1 MRLALSFAALFLS
14 IVFVQLGAGTL
25 SPLDALSGRVLGFSE
40 REIGLLGS
48 AHFLGFIGG
57 CLVTPWMMARVGH
70 SRAFAVFAATGAISA
85 LLHPVFENA
94 TVWAVLRM
102 ATGATVA
109 GTFTVVES
117 WLQAKATNQNRGRV
131 SSIYRFVDLLGSLGA
146 QVMIAGLEPAAYVSY
161 NIIACFLC
169 LSIFPLTLTKAKAP
183 PSPTTPRIRVLRAV
197 RLSPLGAAGVVTVGV
212 STSSFRMVGPLYGD
226 VNGLSPSQIG
236 LFLAAAVLGGA
247 CAQPVMGY
255 FSDKYDRRKLLI
267 VVSVMALASCIF
279 FVTRPSVQSFSEL
292 LTASFLFGACS
303 FPLYSVSAAHA
314 NDYAEPDFVVELN
327 ASLVMMF
334 GLGAVISP
342 LLASELIA
350 RFGPSAM
357 FAYIGVAHGT
367 LMAFGLW
374 RMTRRPLSGT
384 KTPHTYR
391 PRTSM
396 LLERLL
402 GKRNGDKG
410 S

>member
-14 IVFVQLGAGTL
+14 IVFIQLGAGTL
-25 SPLDALSGRVLGFSE
+25 SPLDALSGRALGFSE
-40 REIGLLGS
+40 RQIGLLGS
-48 AHFLGFIGG
+48 AHFVGFIGG
-57 CLVTPWMMARVGH
+57 CLVTPWVMARVGH
-70 SRAFAVFAATGAISA
+70 SRAFAAFAATGAISA
-85 LLHPVFENA
+85 LLHPVFESA
-94 TVWAVLRM
+94 TVWAILRIG
-102 ATGATVA
+102 TGATVA
-109 GTFTVVES
+109 GAYTVAES
-117 WLQAKATNQNRGRV
+117 WLQAKATNENRGRV
-131 SSIYRFVDLLGSLGA
+131 SSIYRFVDLIASLGA

-161 NIIACFLC
+161 NLIACFLC
-169 LSIFPLTLTKAKAP
+169 LSIFPLILTTSKPP

-197 RLSPLGAAGVVTVGV
+197 RLSPLGAAGAVTVGL

-226 VNGLSPSQIG
+226 VNGLVPSQIG

-247 CAQPVMGY
+247 CAQPVMGH
-255 FSDKYDRRKLLI
+255 FSDRCDRRKLLI
-267 VVSVMALASCIF
+267 VVSALALASCLF
-279 FVTRPSVQSFSEL
+279 FVTRPIEQSFREL

-334 GLGAVISP
+334 GIGAVVSP

-350 RFGPSAM
+350 RYGPAAM
-357 FAYIGVAHGT
+357 FAYIGAAHAT
-367 LMAFGLW
+367 LMLFGLW
-374 RMTRRPLSGT
+374 RMTRRPLSAT

-402 GKRNGDKG
+402 GRRER
-410 S
+410 